1 MSLVIPIEL
10 ILAVGIGIDL
20 LLAYL
25 GFNLFKVI
33 RNKLRGRRNGSMKN
47 ASSGPPIRSK

>member
-1 MSLVIPIEL
+1 MALAIPIEL

-20 LLAYL
+20 LLAYM

-33 RNKLRGRRNGSMKN
+33 RNKLRAKKRGLNRP
-47 ASSGPPIRSK
+47 SSGPPIRFK

>member
-1 MSLVIPIEL
+1 VSLAIPIEL

-20 LLAYL
+20 LLAYM

-33 RNKLRGRRNGSMKN
+33 RNKLRARNRRGLNKAASGS
-47 ASSGPPIRSK
+47 PIGSK

>member
-1 MSLVIPIEL
+1 VSLAIPIEL

-20 LLAYL
+20 LLAYM

-33 RNKLRGRRNGSMKN
+33 RNKLRARSRTGMNKAPGGS
-47 ASSGPPIRSK
+47 PIRSK